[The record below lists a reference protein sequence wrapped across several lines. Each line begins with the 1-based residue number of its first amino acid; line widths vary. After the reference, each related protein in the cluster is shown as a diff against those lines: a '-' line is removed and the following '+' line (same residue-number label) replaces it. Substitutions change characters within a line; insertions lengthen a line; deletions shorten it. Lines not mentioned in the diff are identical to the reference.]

1 MNLYIPVRVALYM
14 RYSSNA
20 QNDGFSIE
28 AQEKALRKY
37 CKDKGFEI
45 VRIYVDRACTGTN
58 DRRESFQKMID
69 EAKLGIFDLVL
80 IHKFDRF
87 ARNREDSIR
96 YKNELL
102 DYGIKVISI
111 TEYFGEGAEGELM
124 EGFQEAIAEYYS
136 KNLAREVRKGMDI
149 VASKGLHTGGIPP
162 LGYYVGD
169 DRKLHIDEN
178 EVNIV
183 RCIFEMYS
191 KGYTY
196 NSIAKELNLRGY
208 KTKIGKEFS
217 SASLNTI
224 LHNRK
229 YIGEYVYN
237 RRVQKNRK
245 GKCNSHKEKSEDEI
259 IRIPNGVPRIV
270 DDETFNKVQKRLE
283 ANKRKITTY
292 KPNSSYLL
300 SGLVECGVC
309 GFRYQGNSRTS
320 GGKNN
325 SIYSSYRCGKK
336 QNHKGGCSNKEIEKN
351 RLENFVLE
359 QLQKYLFTDE
369 AISHIKDLVNK
380 YNKDIAS
387 LKSDDVVRYK
397 QELTSVNKQLKNLTN
412 AIALGVYEETFVEK
426 INALQATKK
435 ELKIRLAESSNKK
448 PLEVSDEQIRRALSN
463 FKEYVKENN
472 TVEIKA
478 FLNTYIDKI
487 IVNPDDVE
495 VIFKIASNDDEHNE
509 NLSKLLVDI
518 DVSRENLKQQPK
530 QKRKFNSEAVIE
542 SNSVKYDIAG

>member
-1 MNLYIPVRVALYM
+1 MSLYIPVRVALYM

-20 QNDGFSIE
+20 QNNGFSIE

-58 DRRESFQKMID
+58 DRRENFQKMID
-69 EAKLGIFDLVL
+69 ESKLGIFDLVL

-169 DRKLHIDEN
+169 DRKLHIN
-178 EVNIV
+178 ESEAYIV
-183 RCIFEMYS
+183 RYIFEMYS

-237 RRVQKNRK
+237 RRVQK
-245 GKCNSHKEKSEDEI
+245 
-259 IRIPNGVPRIV
+259 
-270 DDETFNKVQKRLE
+270 
-283 ANKRKITTY
+283 
-292 KPNSSYLL
+292 
-300 SGLVECGVC
+300 
-309 GFRYQGNSRTS
+309 
-320 GGKNN
+320 
-325 SIYSSYRCGKK
+325 
-336 QNHKGGCSNKEIEKN
+336 
-351 RLENFVLE
+351 
-359 QLQKYLFTDE
+359 
-369 AISHIKDLVNK
+369 
-380 YNKDIAS
+380 
-387 LKSDDVVRYK
+387 
-397 QELTSVNKQLKNLTN
+397 
-412 AIALGVYEETFVEK
+412 
-426 INALQATKK
+426 
-435 ELKIRLAESSNKK
+435 
-448 PLEVSDEQIRRALSN
+448 
-463 FKEYVKENN
+463 
-472 TVEIKA
+472 
-478 FLNTYIDKI
+478 
-487 IVNPDDVE
+487 
-495 VIFKIASNDDEHNE
+495 
-509 NLSKLLVDI
+509 
-518 DVSRENLKQQPK
+518 K
-530 QKRKFNSEAVIE
+530 QK
-542 SNSVKYDIAG
+542 G

>member
-1 MNLYIPVRVALYM
+1 MDLYIPVRVALYM
-14 RYSSNA
+14 RYSSNS
-20 QNDGFSIE
+20 QDYGNSIE
-28 AQEKALRKY
+28 AQEKALKKY
-37 CKDKGFEI
+37 CEDNDYKI
-45 VRIYVDRACTGTN
+45 VRKYVDRARTGTN
-58 DRRESFQKMID
+58 DGRESFQKMVD
-69 EAKLGIFDLVL
+69 EAKHKEFELVL
-80 IHKFDRF
+80 VHKFDRF
-87 ARNREDSIR
+87 ARNIGDT
-96 YKNELL
+96 YKYRNELL
-102 DYGIKVISI
+102 DYGVKVISI

-124 EGFQEAIAEYYS
+124 EGFQAVLAEYYS

-169 DRKLHIDEN
+169 DRKLHIN
-178 EVNIV
+178 ESEATIV
-183 RCIFEMYS
+183 RYIFEMYS

-208 KTKIGKEFS
+208 KTKTGREFN

-237 RRVQKNRK
+237 RRVQKNRR
-245 GKCNSHKEKSEDEI
+245 GKCNSHKNKSEDEI

-270 DDETFNKVQKRLE
+270 DDETFDKVQKRLE
-283 ANKRKITTY
+283 ANKRKTTTY

-309 GFRYQGNSRTS
+309 GFHYQGNTRAS

-336 QNHKGGCSNKEIEKN
+336 QNHKGGCCNTEIEKN

-369 AISHIKDLVNK
+369 AISHITDLVNEH
-380 YNKDIAS
+380 NKDLAS
-387 LKSDDVVRYK
+387 LKSEDVIRYE
-397 QELTSVNKQLKNLTN
+397 QELTSVNKQIANLTN
-412 AIALGVYEETFVEK
+412 AIALGVAEETFIEK
-426 INALQATKK
+426 INTLQITKK
-435 ELKIRLAESSNKK
+435 ELEARMAECSNKK
-448 PLEVSDEQIRRALSN
+448 PLEVSEEQIRRALSN

-478 FLNTYIDKI
+478 FINAYIDKI
-487 IVNPDDVE
+487 VVNPDDVE
-495 VIFKIASNDDEHNE
+495 VIFKVASNDDKKDSDI
-509 NLSKLLVDI
+509 SKLLVDI
-518 DVSRENLKQQPK
+518 DISREDLKQQPK
-530 QKRKFNSEAVIE
+530 QKRRFNEETVIE
-542 SNSVKYDIAG
+542 GNSVKYDIA